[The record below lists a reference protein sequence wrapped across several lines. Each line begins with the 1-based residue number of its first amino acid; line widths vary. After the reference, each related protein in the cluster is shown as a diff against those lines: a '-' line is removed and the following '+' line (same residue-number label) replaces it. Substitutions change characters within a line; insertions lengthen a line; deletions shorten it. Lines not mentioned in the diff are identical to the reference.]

1 MLKHNPTEASVMP
14 KAPPGAARQK
24 RLAEILAT
32 IKPLAVE
39 YYQLTGKPL
48 GVTGEIAEYVA
59 AQRLGLTLAPARTP
73 GHDATRGTEC
83 IQIKGRAFKS
93 GHTQKLG
100 KFNITAPCDTAMM
113 VLLDPI
119 TLDAREI
126 WEAPIAAIRQR
137 LAVPGSKARARGVL
151 SIGDFKN
158 LGKRVV

>member
-1 MLKHNPTEASVMP
+1 
-14 KAPPGAARQK
+14 
-24 RLAEILAT
+24 
-32 IKPLAVE
+32 
-39 YYQLTGKPL
+39 
-48 GVTGEIAEYVA
+48 
-59 AQRLGLTLAPARTP
+59 
-73 GHDATRGTEC
+73 
-83 IQIKGRAFKS
+83 
-93 GHTQKLG
+93 
-100 KFNITAPCDTAMM
+100 M